1 MANVHKKNSYNNRK
15 FLTFSDDPLRLK
27 PRLTSLSKKHEDVSK
42 LIRYVDDNIVG
53 KNNAFYGPFGRRKG
67 TSYNYIKINVRSC
80 TVKQNVFVTVSILV
94 YEDHQKYYYIF

>member
-27 PRLTSLSKKHEDVSK
+27 PRPTSLSKKHEDVSK

-67 TSYNYIKINVRSC
+67 NKLNNI
-80 TVKQNVFVTVSILV
+80 
-94 YEDHQKYYYIF
+94 